1 MHLRFLCLGY
11 LLLSLWGIGALPLQ
25 AQQPDTLAADSL
37 RVPSL
42 AVQAWSDGARVV
54 LRWAPTSYLAW
65 DHGNAVGYH
74 VERVR
79 INPQQPPSEPLA
91 YERLTSQPL
100 RPWSLELW
108 RQRIPNPEAR
118 PQAAIA
124 AQMLYGAPAPIQA
137 RNPFEAA
144 QLRAAEQENRFS
156 FALFAADLDSLAA
169 EGLGLR
175 YEDAAVEPGA
185 TYIYR
190 VFAAAPHSS
199 LRLDTAYVVVTVAPT
214 PPATLDVSVEVEPG
228 DGQLRLCW
236 DPRLAAYAFTAYVV
250 ERSEDGQQYQL
261 MTETPL
267 VQIETNATLAENRML
282 CFTDSTTVN
291 YRRYYYRI
299 YGIDAFARRSRPVEV
314 TGMSR
319 DLTPP
324 PPPVLETAE
333 HVRESTVRLRWRL
346 DNPSPDLAGFFI
358 GISNSPDGPFEIGEE
373 LPPSTR
379 EATDSRAIS
388 GINNYYIVLAVD
400 TAGNLSSSMPQY
412 VHLIDSIPPAP
423 PTGLVAHVD
432 TTGILTL
439 RWQSNQESDLLG
451 YRVYRANQLDHTFT
465 LATGFPLTDTVFV
478 DTLNLNT
485 LTEAIYYR
493 VVALDRNYNPS
504 DPSEPVRVILPDRV
518 PPVSPL
524 FTRVTPTDSSIILHW
539 IPSSSSDVVRVHLY
553 RKRPREIFWT
563 EIAVLDPA
571 VQQYEDTSVKP
582 ERRYYYTLRAEDDA
596 GNLSAPSP
604 PVQARPYVSARR
616 ASVTNLRARYD
627 ARNRRV
633 VLTWTYQDSTP
644 HWFVIY
650 RGFNEQPLRRYRS
663 AGRALRF
670 EDLDLIGPGTYRYAV
685 QVYFENGAV
694 SPISK
699 EVTVVVSE
707 EE

>member
-1 MHLRFLCLGY
+1 MEY
-11 LLLSLWGIGALPLQ
+11 LLLLGLWSIASLQ
-25 AQQPDTLAADSL
+25 ARSQQPDTLAADTL

-54 LRWAPTSYLAW
+54 LRWAPASFLAW

-79 INPQQPPSEPLA
+79 INPQEPPSAPLT
-91 YERLTSQPL
+91 YDRLTSQPL
-100 RPWSLELW
+100 RPWPLETW
-108 RQRIPNPEAR
+108 RQRLPNPEAR

-190 VFAAAPHSS
+190 VFATEPHPS
-199 LRLDTAYVVVTVAPT
+199 LRLDTAYVVVTVNPT
-214 PPATLDVSVEVEPG
+214 PPATLDFEVEVEAG

-250 ERSEDGQQYQL
+250 ERSEDGQQYRL

-267 VQIETNATLAENRML
+267 VQLETNATLVEDRTL

-291 YRRYYYRI
+291 YQQYYYRV
-299 YGIDAFARRSRPVEV
+299 YGIDAFAHRSRPLEV

-324 PPPVLETAE
+324 PAPVIETAE

-346 DNPSPDLAGFFI
+346 DNPSPDLEGFFI
-358 GISNSPDGPFEIGEE
+358 GISNSPDGPFEIGEQ

-379 EATDSRAIS
+379 EATDSRALS

-423 PTGLVAHVD
+423 PTGLIARVD

-439 RWQSNQESDLLG
+439 RWHSNQEPDLLG

-465 LATGFPLTDTVFV
+465 LETGFPLADTVFV

-504 DPSEPVRVILPDRV
+504 APSEPVRVLLPDRV

-524 FTRVTPTDSSIILHW
+524 FTRVTPTDSSVILEW
-539 IPSSSSDVVRVHLY
+539 IPSSSPDVVRVYLY
-553 RKRPREIFWT
+553 RKRPNEIIWQ
-563 EIAVLDPA
+563 EIAVLDSTA
-571 VQQYEDTSVKP
+571 RRYEDTTVQP
-582 ERRYYYTLRAEDDA
+582 ERRYFYTLRAEDDA
-596 GNLSAPSP
+596 GNLSRPAP
-604 PVQARPYVSARR
+604 PVQARPYVKTLRPP
-616 ASVTNLRARYD
+616 VTRLRARYD
-627 ARNRRV
+627 ARQRAIQ
-633 VLTWTYQDSTP
+633 LTWSYTHARP
-644 HWFVIY
+644 HWFVVF
-650 RGFNEQPLRRYRS
+650 RAVEDQPLRRYQS
-663 AGRALRF
+663 AGRFTQFL
-670 EDLDLIGPGTYRYAV
+670 DMDLIGPGTYRYAV
-685 QVYFENGAV
+685 QVYFEDGGI
-694 SPISK
+694 SPLS
-699 EVTVVVSE
+699 EPVTVVVE
-707 EE
+707 D